1 MFDQLKTMGALAG
14 LLKNKD
20 KIQEA
25 MKRFQE
31 SLEGMSAT
39 GSAGS
44 GAVKVTVSGKLKVLE
59 VKLDP
64 VLASSL
70 GRDASSRQ
78 MGEQLIAEAANDAL
92 DSVQRMVRDE
102 ANRQAQSLGLPELP
116 GGPGLEGLLR

>member
-39 GSAGS
+39 GSARS
-44 GAVKVTVSGKLKVLE
+44 GAVKVTVSGKMKVLE

-70 GRDASSRQ
+70 GRDASSRE
-78 MGEQLIAEAANDAL
+78 MSERLIAEAANDAL
-92 DSVQRMVRDE
+92 ESVQRMVRDE

-116 GGPGLEGLLR
+116 GLEGLLR